1 MALKEKQPKVAML
14 ESIRSI
20 GYNFNSALA
29 DIIDNSISAEA
40 KNIDIFLVESI
51 PAIVIID
58 DGFGMNKNELDM
70 AMDLGSKSPEAARDV
85 NDLGRFGLGLKSAS
99 FSQCKVL
106 TTTSL
111 KNGELSSMTWDLN
124 IVQEKRQWLIIE
136 NESDII
142 QALPYVNLLQ
152 KNGHGTIVQW
162 QDFDRIGKS
171 NNDIII
177 ALSGYLKN
185 AYGYLSLVFHK
196 YLNDKKLTIRI
207 NNNEVPIIDPFL
219 SKRHDTQKLK
229 TEEIY
234 MPNSKGEQC
243 LITVTPY
250 ILPFLKNLTPADFE
264 QIGGKE
270 HFSSN
275 QGFYI
280 YRNKRLILWGN
291 WLHLTGMNELY
302 KNARV
307 EVCIPNSLDDIWE
320 VDVKKSSAS
329 IPGYIR
335 QSLFSSVK
343 RAIGTSKRVY
353 QKRSNNI
360 NANKGY
366 EVVWNVS
373 EEREAFDF
381 YINRDLPLLK
391 ELKSKLDDSETYLL
405 DVLLSDIEKNIP
417 KMKIY
422 TSVAEMKDLDKDENS
437 EREVIRDNIN
447 GILMSMAETPKEE
460 LTCFLGL
467 LFQSEPYCNYIDLY
481 DEIKEEIEND

>member
-29 DIIDNSISAEA
+29 DILDNSISAKAE
-40 KNIDIFLVESI
+40 NIDIYLVESI
-51 PAIVIID
+51 PAIVIVD
-58 DGFGMNKNELDM
+58 DGNGMDKNELDM
-70 AMDLGSKSPEAARDV
+70 AMDLGSKSPEATRDI

-99 FSQCKVL
+99 FSQCKIL

-111 KNGELSSMTWDLN
+111 KNGEFNSMTWNLN
-124 IVQEKRQWLIIE
+124 LVQEKQQWLIEE
-136 NESDII
+136 NELEKISN
-142 QALPYVNLLQ
+142 LPYVNLLQ
-152 KNGHGTIVQW
+152 KHGHGTIVQW
-162 QDFDRIGKS
+162 QDFDRIDKS
-171 NNDIII
+171 NSDVMQ
-177 ALSGYLKN
+177 ALSSYLKD
-185 AYGYLSLVFHK
+185 AASYLALVFHK
-196 YLNDKKLTIRI
+196 YISETNLKIRI
-207 NNNEVPIIDPFL
+207 NNNEITKIDPFL

-234 MPNSKGEQC
+234 IPNSKGEKC
-243 LITVTPY
+243 KITVTPY
-250 ILPFLKNLTPADFE
+250 ILPFQKNLTPEDFE

-335 QSLFSSVK
+335 QQLFSSVK

-353 QKRSNNI
+353 QKRANNI
-360 NANKGY
+360 NLSKGY
-366 EVVWNVS
+366 EVVWNIS
-373 EEREAFDF
+373 EQRDSYDF

-391 ELKSKLDDSETYLL
+391 ELKSKLDDTETYLL
-405 DVLLSDIEKNIP
+405 DALLSDIEGNIP

-422 TSVAEMKDLDKDENS
+422 TTVAEMKDNDKDTDSEKENV
-437 EREVIRDNIN
+437 RNNMND
-447 GILMSMAETPKEE
+447 ILMSMKDTPKDAIIS
-460 LTCFLGL
+460 FLGV
-467 LFQSEPYCNYIDLY
+467 LFQSEPYCNFIDLY
-481 DEIKEEIEND
+481 DEIKEELEND